1 MLSDQPRDRL
11 PAHSKFPPRWWGTV
25 RQRKLSPRLTRVLS
39 NTSRLPSPNMQLG
52 VEHALQ
58 RPSTPFATLR
68 FPRSTR
74 SSSTSTQQT
83 LARNLL
89 GTPLAMKTSPGSIMW
104 PEYALTYRHTWRLIV
119 PRTIRSC
126 YGERNASYS
135 LKNLSDLKAG
145 ECLLTTNASSAAT
158 KAHTVVLTV
167 SQFNFSVEA
176 A

>member
-1 MLSDQPRDRL
+1 
-11 PAHSKFPPRWWGTV
+11 
-25 RQRKLSPRLTRVLS
+25 
-39 NTSRLPSPNMQLG
+39 
-52 VEHALQ
+52 
-58 RPSTPFATLR
+58 
-68 FPRSTR
+68 
-74 SSSTSTQQT
+74 
-83 LARNLL
+83 
-89 GTPLAMKTSPGSIMW
+89 MW
-104 PEYALTYRHTWRLIV
+104 PKYALTYRHTWRLII